1 MEYDKMND
9 YIESVFTVFQ
19 KVNKKASLQNDKKMK
34 LVSLMILNYVVKMAK
49 DYNVDLKQVVES
61 ESINLIPIFEYISHQ
76 NIELYDFSK
85 IQIEDVDTTKTSDL
99 ERFILT
105 HIYYITQK

>member
-1 MEYDKMND
+1 
-9 YIESVFTVFQ
+9 
-19 KVNKKASLQNDKKMK
+19 
-34 LVSLMILNYVVKMAK
+34 MAK

>member
-9 YIESVFTVFQ
+9 YTESVFTVFQ